1 MKLILLLQLA
11 CAVTLIVIGI
21 VSSNVAIVFIG
32 VASAIL
38 SVLDKWSRYRRKISA
53 AGVASDV
60 NVYTFTRFAPRI
72 GLYAPNGYAGGVVA

>member
-21 VSSNVAIVFIG
+21 VSSNVAIVLIG

-38 SVLDKWSRYRRKISA
+38 SVLDKWSRYRRK
-53 AGVASDV
+53 
-60 NVYTFTRFAPRI
+60 
-72 GLYAPNGYAGGVVA
+72 

>member
-11 CAVTLIVIGI
+11 CAGALIVIGI

-38 SVLDKWSRYRRKISA
+38 SVLDKWSRYRRK
-53 AGVASDV
+53 
-60 NVYTFTRFAPRI
+60 
-72 GLYAPNGYAGGVVA
+72 

>member
-21 VSSNVAIVFIG
+21 VSSNNVAIVFIG

-38 SVLDKWSRYRRKISA
+38 SVLDKWSRYRRK
-53 AGVASDV
+53 
-60 NVYTFTRFAPRI
+60 
-72 GLYAPNGYAGGVVA
+72 

>member
-21 VSSNVAIVFIG
+21 VGSNVAIVFIG

-38 SVLDKWSRYRRKISA
+38 SVLDKCSRYRRK
-53 AGVASDV
+53 
-60 NVYTFTRFAPRI
+60 
-72 GLYAPNGYAGGVVA
+72 